1 MNVIIS
7 YLDTMFAGYP
17 ASPRLVEARAE
28 LQAMMEDAYAAAKA
42 DGMSENE
49 AVGKVIT
56 EFGNLDELAPVLGIT
71 RELAPP
77 VSSSPQATTT
87 PAHPALPGSGPQTPL
102 PGQPADGQTGPAYAQ
117 QHGDAQLPAQAASQ
131 PRPPRE
137 HAPLGLAETQA
148 YTTLRETVDEKLG
161 LGVSLLVFA
170 MAPLIA
176 VTTTAEALWS
186 GGAYNVAVFV
196 GIMATVAL
204 IACGVLVLVGRAQ
217 RLSQFARI
225 ERGYFSPQPDSI
237 KFATDLA
244 ATHSQA
250 RTGKLQIAIGL
261 WIFAFAPILAVTI
274 LPDGW
279 SGVAVSGALT
289 LVALGL
295 LIFLPAN
302 WAASAADRI
311 TREGSITADGT
322 PVDDEEHSIVGVIA
336 SFYWP
341 LVTLGYLAW
350 SFIGNA
356 WGTSW
361 IVWPIAGVL
370 FGAIAAGFGSWESY
384 RASKR

>member
-1 MNVIIS
+1 
-7 YLDTMFAGYP
+7 MFAGYP

-217 RLSQFARI
+217 HLSQFARI
-225 ERGYFSPQPDSI
+225 ERGHFSPQPDSI

>member
-225 ERGYFSPQPDSI
+225 ERGHFSPQPDSI